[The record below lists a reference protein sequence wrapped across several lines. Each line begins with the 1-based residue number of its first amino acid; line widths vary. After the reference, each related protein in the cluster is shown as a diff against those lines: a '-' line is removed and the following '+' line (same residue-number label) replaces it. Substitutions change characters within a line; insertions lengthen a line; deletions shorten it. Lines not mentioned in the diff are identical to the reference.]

1 MPAPDVYTLTHVL
14 EHTQIPTH
22 SRSQLS
28 ELGAGQVPFM
38 NGDSAPLPAPW
49 GLLQMPGVILSLDQW
64 MTFGDTGL
72 GAAGSG
78 DEGTALWCLVMERD
92 PRVRGGQLG
101 QRGPPLTGLLHLW
114 ILLPS
119 TWLGTWGTGSDP
131 RAQPVSCGLSSFALS
146 VSSCTPR
153 LSVHMERALSA
164 WHGPSRCGHLW
175 FLADH

>member
-1 MPAPDVYTLTHVL
+1 MPAPDLYTLTRVL

-78 DEGTALWCLVMERD
+78 DEGTVLWCLVMERD
-92 PRVRGGQLG
+92 PRVRGGSLDKG
-101 QRGPPLTGLLHLW
+101 V
-114 ILLPS
+114 LP
-119 TWLGTWGTGSDP
+119 
-131 RAQPVSCGLSSFALS
+131 
-146 VSSCTPR
+146 
-153 LSVHMERALSA
+153 
-164 WHGPSRCGHLW
+164 
-175 FLADH
+175 

>member
-1 MPAPDVYTLTHVL
+1 MHRHIRTATHAYIHTHVQRRPSQPCQPDVYTLTHVL

-64 MTFGDTGL
+64 MTFGDTSL

-92 PRVRGGQLG
+92 PRVRGGSLDNG
-101 QRGPPLTGLLHLW
+101 V
-114 ILLPS
+114 LP
-119 TWLGTWGTGSDP
+119 
-131 RAQPVSCGLSSFALS
+131 
-146 VSSCTPR
+146 
-153 LSVHMERALSA
+153 
-164 WHGPSRCGHLW
+164 
-175 FLADH
+175 